1 MVWRCK
7 MADNWKKLGYVQF
20 PDKCLYCKK
29 MIYRGETA
37 WWLKSQGILHPECGT
52 GSKAISKRISKRFNV
67 HVYTENP
74 AYDKNPF
81 ENIHEHTPTSYAAK
95 EWRTSRD

>member
-1 MVWRCK
+1 
-7 MADNWKKLGYVQF
+7 MADNLIPLGHVRF
-20 PDKCLYCKK
+20 PGKCLSCKK

-52 GSKAISKRISKRFNV
+52 GPKPISKRFNV
-67 HVYTENP
+67 QMYTENP

-81 ENIHEHTPTSYAAK
+81 ENILEHTPEFYTAK
-95 EWRTSRD
+95 EERVSRD

>member
-1 MVWRCK
+1 MAYYWR
-7 MADNWKKLGYVQF
+7 KLGYVRF

-52 GSKAISKRISKRFNV
+52 GSKPFSKRSEFCI
-67 HVYTENP
+67 YTENP

-81 ENIHEHTPTSYAAK
+81 EKIHEHTPAYYAAK
-95 EWRTSRD
+95 ELRVSRD

>member
-1 MVWRCK
+1 
-7 MADNWKKLGYVQF
+7 MADNWIKLGQVRF

-52 GSKAISKRISKRFNV
+52 GPKPFSKRFNV
-67 HVYTENP
+67 QIYTENP
-74 AYDKNPF
+74 AYDKDPF
-81 ENIHEHTPTSYAAK
+81 ENIHEHTPTFYAAK

>member
-7 MADNWKKLGYVQF
+7 MADNWIKLGQVRF
-20 PDKCLYCKK
+20 PAECLYCKK

-52 GSKAISKRISKRFNV
+52 GPKPISKRFNV
-67 HVYTENP
+67 QMYTENP

-81 ENIHEHTPTSYAAK
+81 ENIHEHTPQYYAAK
-95 EWRTSRD
+95 RWRDSLDN

>member
-1 MVWRCK
+1 MPTVWRCK
-7 MADNWKKLGYVQF
+7 MADNWIKLGQVRF

-52 GSKAISKRISKRFNV
+52 GPKPFSKRFNV
-67 HVYTENP
+67 QMYTENP

-81 ENIHEHTPTSYAAK
+81 ENILEHGPEYWAAK
-95 EWRTSRD
+95 ELRASYDN